1 MSEVWSVV
9 SLDMTGKLNLEGLKD
24 LIALRLLLKKKRE
37 DIDAYLEMLDV
48 ADTGYVSIDQVGS

>member
-1 MSEVWSVV
+1 M
-9 SLDMTGKLNLEGLKD
+9 DMTGKLNLEGLKD